1 MEHTNGAAGSSP
13 GAPTAP
19 EIGAPGP
26 DPPRRPALNP
36 RLVDALLALGITL
49 AVGVVAAAEVPDA
62 GPVRPT
68 AYLFA
73 VGFGAL
79 MFLRRRAPCTV
90 LVLTVLG
97 VFGYYALGYRP
108 IGIALPAVAALYSA
122 ADMDRTRWAIG
133 SGVVLLGVSAFF
145 RIRQE
150 DLSAAYLFSYD
161 LVTNVALIAAA
172 IALGITVRMRRD
184 AHRQQQR
191 LGDLMAAESAM
202 RAAERLQAE
211 RMRIAR
217 DLHDAL
223 GHSLSVVAVQSNVA
237 AEALDRHDDGSAA
250 RAVEAIRSTASA
262 TIRELRTTVRVLR
275 SPVPAD
281 EPTRSVLGLAG
292 LDRLAQTARDAGI
305 QVTTAVDSGQ
315 VLPAAIDSA
324 AYRIVQEALTNVIR
338 HSGARA
344 ATVTARV
351 HGGRLDLEI
360 ADDGRGIEAD
370 GSVGDPARPAV
381 TAAGHGVLGM
391 RERATLLGGRLT
403 ATNGAHG
410 GFVVC
415 AELPAHLG
423 R

>member
-1 MEHTNGAAGSSP
+1 MGE
-13 GAPTAP
+13 
-19 EIGAPGP
+19 PGP
-26 DPPRRPALNP
+26 DPPHRPALDP

-79 MFLRRRAPCTV
+79 MFLRRRAPRTV

-172 IALGITVRMRRD
+172 IALGITVRLRRD

-217 DLHDAL
+217 DLHDAV

-237 AEALDRHDDGSAA
+237 AEALVVTTTGRPPEPS
-250 RAVEAIRSTASA
+250 RRSA
-262 TIRELRTTVRVLR
+262 TPRPPRSASCAPRFGCSARRCPRTNPPGRCSVW
-275 SPVPAD
+275 PAWTAW
-281 EPTRSVLGLAG
+281 PRPPGTRAS
-292 LDRLAQTARDAGI
+292 R
-305 QVTTAVDSGQ
+305 
-315 VLPAAIDSA
+315 
-324 AYRIVQEALTNVIR
+324 
-338 HSGARA
+338 
-344 ATVTARV
+344 
-351 HGGRLDLEI
+351 
-360 ADDGRGIEAD
+360 
-370 GSVGDPARPAV
+370 
-381 TAAGHGVLGM
+381 
-391 RERATLLGGRLT
+391 
-403 ATNGAHG
+403 
-410 GFVVC
+410 
-415 AELPAHLG
+415 
-423 R
+423 